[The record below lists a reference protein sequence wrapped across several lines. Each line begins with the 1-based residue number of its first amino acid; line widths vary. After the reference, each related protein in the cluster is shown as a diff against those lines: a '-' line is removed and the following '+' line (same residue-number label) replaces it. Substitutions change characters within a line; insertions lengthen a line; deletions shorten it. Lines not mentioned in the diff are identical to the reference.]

1 MHTLLKFQWI
11 KQHLRRRTFLGISA
25 NAVKTQIRIAVSH
38 CVSVAILTK
47 RLQLDPSR
55 CQILQVRGVTLFE
68 KVLFDRPLT
77 IPSPKNKWGV
87 ISNQL
92 SLCDL

>member
-11 KQHLRRRTFLGISA
+11 KQHLRMRTFFGISA

-38 CVSVAILTK
+38 CVSVAILKK

-55 CQILQVRGVTLFE
+55 YQILQVRGVTLFE
-68 KVLFDRPLT
+68 KVLILQAFDDTGPQ
-77 IPSPKNKWGV
+77 KQYGV
-87 ISNQL
+87 
-92 SLCDL
+92 